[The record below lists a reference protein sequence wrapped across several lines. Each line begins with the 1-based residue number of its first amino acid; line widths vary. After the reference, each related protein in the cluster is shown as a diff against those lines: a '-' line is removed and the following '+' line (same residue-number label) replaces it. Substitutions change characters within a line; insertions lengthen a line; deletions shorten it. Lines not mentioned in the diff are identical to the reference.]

1 MRKLRMVEYWP
12 CTSANTPQKDK
23 TMGIFSI
30 SFNDD
35 WIVITISL
43 CDLKLSGIR
52 AMFMSSKWSETIHSN
67 SIEKLF
73 LYTHTLTD
81 SLLLNLHFKSPIGYV
96 ICVYLFPLGRVLHTT
111 PFNHQIIVFRLK
123 QTAQTKKMINH
134 VEAMKVT
141 LYPDMLALISF
152 RLCLIVYYSWFSVE
166 RMDWLI
172 ETCPLKYLF

>member
-1 MRKLRMVEYWP
+1 MDRI
-12 CTSANTPQKDK
+12 NH
-23 TMGIFSI
+23 IFVWLETFGQSGYVYVI
-30 SFNDD
+30 EVIWNNPFKFN
-35 WIVITISL
+35 
-43 CDLKLSGIR
+43 R
-52 AMFMSSKWSETIHSN
+52 EA
-67 SIEKLF
+67 F

-81 SLLLNLHFKSPIGYV
+81 LLLLNLHLKSPIGYV

-111 PFNHQIIVFRLK
+111 PFNQQIIVFRPK
-123 QTAQTKKMINH
+123 QTAQTKKMIDH
-134 VEAMKVT
+134 DGAMKVT